1 MADFLNEV
9 AEVFN
14 SALNQDKDMNGL
26 TPALIVKYV
35 ELVCYPN
42 DYLNDNDNPN
52 DHVNFYDAID
62 AIDLSEY
69 SVSHHELVDE
79 VKRCFEAEN
88 EPVTKDQSNFMFG
101 LVLSIIQSHNPIAS
115 LKEHFGIL

>member
-1 MADFLNEV
+1 MEEFLNEV

-14 SALNQDKDMNGL
+14 SALNHDKDMKGL

-35 ELVCYPN
+35 ELVYDPN
-42 DYLNDNDNPN
+42 DDPN

-69 SVSHHELVDE
+69 SVSHHELVAE

-88 EPVTKDQSNFMFG
+88 RPVTTDQSNFMFG
-101 LVLSIIQSHNPIAS
+101 LVLSMIQSHNPIAS
-115 LKEHFGIL
+115 LKEHFGIF